1 MPKAK
6 IDSTSSPQS
15 GGSGVSRTPVKINN
29 TSTPVWYK
37 VLMFG
42 FMLLGL
48 GWLLVNYVAGPK
60 IPLMVDLN
68 AWNYVIGFGLFIVGL
83 LMTMGWR

>member
-6 IDSTSSPQS
+6 VNRTSTTSV
-15 GGSGVSRTPVKINN
+15 GGSGVSRTPVKINS

-37 VLMFG
+37 VIMFG
-42 FMLLGL
+42 LMAFGLL
-48 GWLLVNYVAGPK
+48 WLVVNYLAGPS
-60 IPLMVDLN
+60 IPFMAQLN
-68 AWNYVIGFGLFIVGL
+68 AWNYLIGFGAFVVGL